1 MRSVRVLVVDDEVEF
16 GSTLAERLRL
26 REFDAEAVA
35 GAAEAVSRVQA
46 GFRPDVVLLDL
57 KMPGIDGLA
66 ALTLL
71 KRADPAVEVIL
82 LTGHGSTTAA
92 IEGMRRGLFDYLMK
106 PVDIGELV
114 AKIREAA
121 ARRTRA
127 ATRR

>member
-1 MRSVRVLVVDDEVEF
+1 MRRVRVLVVDDETEF
-16 GSTLAERLRL
+16 AATLAERLRL
-26 REFDAEAVA
+26 REFDAEAVS
-35 GAAEAVSRVQA
+35 GADEAVARIHT
-46 GFRPDVVLLDL
+46 GFRPDVVVLDL

-66 ALTLL
+66 ALSLL
-71 KRADPAVEVIL
+71 KREDPAVEAIL

-121 ARRTRA
+121 AKRA
-127 ATRR
+127 RGTAR